1 MHPTFQYEIQDFRF
15 GRILDESRVIPL
27 RVCQRLSLTHYPPT
41 DPNFHFLTV
50 LGTLPVPSSQSS
62 ETAPGNKASPPCE
75 SDAAT
80 RLPAIL
86 RIERTAFPPSF
97 TDGLS
102 SGIVASTKPIGYT
115 DIYSWMH
122 GWLERKE
129 DLPDVKINVIFPAT
143 EVHIR
148 KYTKQELS
156 MVTETPELYERIVK
170 PYIDAFPASR
180 TQWVSDIIEG
190 KSEAERI
197 VCRTLKFLILP
208 DMKWDPSGP
217 ISSLYLL
224 AVVRDPSIR
233 SLRDL
238 RGGENG
244 HVGML
249 EEIRER
255 AYEAV
260 AERWGLGRGSLRM
273 YVHYQPSYY
282 HFHVHIVHASQAGM
296 MGMTVGQ
303 AHSLDDIISMLRL
316 SPTILSDLTFTYGLG
331 SQHGLY
337 DVMAAGQAELN
348 VSGKGGSENEGK
360 Q

>member
-1 MHPTFQYEIQDFRF
+1 MHPTSLTDSTFPYEIKDFNF
-15 GRILDESRVIPL
+15 GRILDEN
-27 RVCQRLSLTHYPPT
+27 
-41 DPNFHFLTV
+41 PNFHSVIV
-50 LGTLPVPSSQSS
+50 LGTLPVPSSLQSS
-62 ETAPGNKASPPCE
+62 ETSSSKEASGPSE
-75 SDAAT
+75 SVAVA

-102 SGIVASTKPIGYT
+102 SGVVASTRLIEHT

-148 KYTKQELS
+148 KYTKQELL
-156 MVTETPELYERIVK
+156 MVTETPELYDGVVK
-170 PYIDAFPASR
+170 PYIEAFPASR
-180 TQWVSDIIEG
+180 TQWVRDVVDG

-197 VCRTLKFLILP
+197 LCRTSDFLILP

-224 AVVRDPSIR
+224 ALACGPSIR

-238 RGGENG
+238 RGGKRG

-249 EEIRER
+249 EEIRET
-255 AYEAV
+255 AYEIV
-260 AERWGLGRGSLRM
+260 AERWGLGRGNLRM

-303 AHSLDDIISMLRL
+303 AHLLDDIISMLKL
-316 SPTILSDLTFTYGLG
+316 SPTVLSELTFTYGLG
-331 SQHGLY
+331 AQHGLY
-337 DVMAAGQAELN
+337 GGMAAAQAELD
-348 VSGKGGSENEGK
+348 VSWKGTR
-360 Q
+360 